1 MDKLTIKDIEL
12 NLSSLSG
19 WVFDNN
25 KISITYTLNSFMEV
39 MSFVNLISDKSEQI
53 NHHPKIIIDF
63 KTVEFNLVTHSIG
76 GVSKLDFQLANFIH
90 ETYDELFT
98 PDF

>member
-1 MDKLTIKDIEL
+1 MDKLSIKEIKA
-12 NLSSLSG
+12 NLESLEG
-19 WVFDNN
+19 WRFDSDQL
-25 KISITYTLNSFMEV
+25 KTSYKLNSFMEV
-39 MSFVNLISDKSEQI
+39 MSFANLISDKSEKI